1 MRYETV
7 TTYMLVSFLMFIV
20 AIGLLSDQ
28 ILRSFQKIN
37 KSLIAYADCSV
48 EIIDSAFLGEFKSFT
63 ECYSNKLNNV
73 SFSCIYEDD
82 KIICNINN
90 ETKIFYLR

>member
-20 AIGLLSDQ
+20 AIGLLSDH
-28 ILRSFQKIN
+28 IFKSFQRIN
-37 KSLIAYADCSV
+37 KSLIAYSDCSI
-48 EIIDSAFLGEFKSFT
+48 EIIDSAFLGEFKSFS
-63 ECYSNKLNNV
+63 ECYSNKLNNTY
-73 SFSCIYEDD
+73 FSCIYEND
-82 KIICNINN
+82 KIICDINN